1 MDERLKPP
9 IILVNFKCYLEST
22 GSRAISLAKAAEKA
36 AEETGVAIVIAP
48 QYQDISWVAKEVR
61 IPIFSQHLDS
71 IRPGAYTGHILP
83 ESIKE
88 AGAVGAILNHSERR
102 LVLSEIEAG
111 VVRAKEVG
119 LLTCVC
125 ANTSTVSAAVAALEP
140 DMVAIEPPEL
150 IGSGVAV
157 SKAKPEVIT
166 DTVERIRRVNRS
178 VKILCGAGI
187 SSGVD
192 ASAAVKLG
200 SEGFILSS
208 WVVKAK
214 NQYEAIL
221 ELANAVKLRQ

>member
-1 MDERLKPP
+1 MKPP

-22 GSRAISLAKAAEKA
+22 GSRAISLAKAVEKA
-36 AEETGVAIVIAP
+36 AKETGVSIVLAP
-48 QYQDISWVAKEVR
+48 QYTDIHQVVKEVSV
-61 IPIFSQHLDS
+61 PVFSQHLDP
-71 IRPGAYTGHILP
+71 IKPGAYTGHVLP
-83 ESIKE
+83 ESLKE
-88 AGAVGAILNHSERR
+88 AGAIGAIVNHSERR
-102 LVLSEIEAG
+102 LVLSEIEGA

-119 LLTCVC
+119 LATCVC
-125 ANTSTVSAAVAALEP
+125 ANTSPVSAAVAALEP
-140 DMVAIEPPEL
+140 DIVAIEPPEL

-187 SSGVD
+187 SSGHD

-200 SEGFILSS
+200 SDGFILSS

-214 NQYEAIL
+214 NQYEAVL
-221 ELANAVKLRQ
+221 ELANAVRV